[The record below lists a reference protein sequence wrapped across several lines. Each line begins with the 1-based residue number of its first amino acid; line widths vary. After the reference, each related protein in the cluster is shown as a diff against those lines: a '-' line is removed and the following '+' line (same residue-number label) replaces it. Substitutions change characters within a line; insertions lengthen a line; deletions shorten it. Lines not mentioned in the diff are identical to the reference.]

1 MLGGAVPIEGLGLSI
16 RLTNFLRASGI
27 TTIGRLVDVL
37 SGADHA
43 SRSPVATRTE
53 LAEMLRFRPAQE
65 QIRTR
70 LAAFRK
76 SGPVPFATL
85 TDPETAVHDLILE
98 GRSNKAMSAKL
109 GVSENVID
117 AQLTSM
123 YRKMQ
128 GLCAL
133 YVA

>member
-1 MLGGAVPIEGLGLSI
+1 
-16 RLTNFLRASGI
+16 
-27 TTIGRLVDVL
+27 
-37 SGADHA
+37 
-43 SRSPVATRTE
+43 
-53 LAEMLRFRPAQE
+53 MLRFRPAQE
-65 QIRTR
+65 QIRAR

-85 TDPETAVHDLILE
+85 TDLETAVRDLILE

-109 GVSENVID
+109 GVSENVIE
-117 AQLTSM
+117 AQLISM

-128 GLCAL
+128 GLCAP